1 MARWFL
7 DFVIKV
13 FYSRCKVPTLHTGD
27 NMIDDQQ
34 RLRNLQKLHDSLS
47 FALEDVKKEIK
58 YIMLRH
64 SAAPDSFSEEKEKFI
79 AP

>member
-1 MARWFL
+1 
-7 DFVIKV
+7 
-13 FYSRCKVPTLHTGD
+13 
-27 NMIDDQQ
+27 MIDDQQ

-58 YIMLRH
+58 YIMLQH
-64 SAAPDSFSEEKEKFI
+64 SAAPDSFSEDKEKFI

>member
-13 FYSRCKVPTLHTGD
+13 FYSHLKVPTLHTGEK
-27 NMIDDQQ
+27 MIDDEQ
-34 RLRNLQKLHDSLS
+34 RLRNLQKLHDSLT
-47 FALEDVKKEIK
+47 FALEDVKREMNH
-58 YIMLRH
+58 IMLRH
-64 SAAPDSFSEEKEKFI
+64 NAIPDSFSEEKEKFI